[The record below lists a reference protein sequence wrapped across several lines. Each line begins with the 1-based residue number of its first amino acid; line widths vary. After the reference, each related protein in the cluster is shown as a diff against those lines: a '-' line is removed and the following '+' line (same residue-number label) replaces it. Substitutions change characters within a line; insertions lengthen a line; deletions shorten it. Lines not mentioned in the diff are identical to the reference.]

1 MRDSRSGSCLSRVF
15 GRRSWRYHL
24 YVARRETPRPSPDVL
39 RALGTQVKRIR
50 LDQGLSQTAV
60 ADAAGITYKHLGR
73 IELAQ
78 SEAGADML
86 VRIAKALG
94 VTVGELFETITPA
107 AAQRRKRLR
116 V

>member
-1 MRDSRSGSCLSRVF
+1 
-15 GRRSWRYHL
+15 
-24 YVARRETPRPSPDVL
+24 
-39 RALGTQVKRIR
+39 VKRIR

-94 VTVGELFETITPA
+94 VSVGDLFETITPHDG
-107 AAQRRKRLR
+107 RRRRTR

>member
-1 MRDSRSGSCLSRVF
+1 
-15 GRRSWRYHL
+15 
-24 YVARRETPRPSPDVL
+24 VL
-39 RALGTQVKRIR
+39 RQLGAQVKRIR
-50 LDQGLSQTAV
+50 LNQGLTQTEV

-94 VTVGELFETITPA
+94 VTVGDLFEAITPGA
-107 AAQRRKRLR
+107 AGRRPRAR

>member
-1 MRDSRSGSCLSRVF
+1 
-15 GRRSWRYHL
+15 
-24 YVARRETPRPSPDVL
+24 VL
-39 RALGTQVKRIR
+39 RQLGAQVKRIR
-50 LDQGLSQTAV
+50 LNQGLTQTEV

-94 VTVGELFETITPA
+94 VTVGDLFEAITPNA
-107 AAQRRKRLR
+107 AGRRRRAR

>member
-1 MRDSRSGSCLSRVF
+1 
-15 GRRSWRYHL
+15 
-24 YVARRETPRPSPDVL
+24 VARRESPRPSPDIL
-39 RALGTQVKRIR
+39 RRLGAQVKRIR
-50 LDQGLSQTAV
+50 LDLGLTQTEV

-94 VTVGELFETITPA
+94 VTVGDLFETITPSA
-107 AAQRRKRLR
+107 AGRRPRRR

>member
-1 MRDSRSGSCLSRVF
+1 
-15 GRRSWRYHL
+15 
-24 YVARRETPRPSPDVL
+24 VARKQTPRPSPDVL
-39 RALGTQVKRIR
+39 RALGAQVKRIR
-50 LDQGLSQTAV
+50 LDQGLTQTAV

-86 VRIAKALG
+86 VRIANALG
-94 VTVGELFETITPA
+94 VTVGDLFDTITP
-107 AAQRRKRLR
+107 RRRRPR

>member
-1 MRDSRSGSCLSRVF
+1 
-15 GRRSWRYHL
+15 
-24 YVARRETPRPSPDVL
+24 VARREAPRPSPDIL
-39 RALGTQVKRIR
+39 RQLGAQVKRIR
-50 LDQGLSQTAV
+50 LDQGLTQTEV

-94 VTVGELFETITPA
+94 VTVGDLFATITPA
-107 AAQRRKRLR
+107 ALGRRPRAR